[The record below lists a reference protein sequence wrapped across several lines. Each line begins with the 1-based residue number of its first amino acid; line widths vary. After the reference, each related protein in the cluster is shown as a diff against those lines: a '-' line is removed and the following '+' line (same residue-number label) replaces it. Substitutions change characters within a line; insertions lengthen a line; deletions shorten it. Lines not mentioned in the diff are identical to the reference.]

1 MQDRSFTFITQLAP
15 VPFAELRPRVEAAL
29 KAEGFGVL
37 TEIDVQAIVKAK
49 IDVDRPPFLILGA
62 CNPSLSHRMLE
73 VEPAIGALLPC
84 NVVLREDGDAV
95 VVEMMD
101 PRMMVGMID
110 NAVVREIAEDT
121 RGRLRKAMATIEREF
136 APVGQDTMPG
146 VERQNA

>member
-1 MQDRSFTFITQLAP
+1 MQDQSFTFLARLAP
-15 VPFAELRPRVEAAL
+15 VPFAQLRPRVEAAL

-37 TEIDVQAIVKAK
+37 TEIDVQATFKAK
-49 IDVDRPPFLILGA
+49 LDVDRPPFLILGA
-62 CNPSLSHRMLE
+62 CNPGLSQRMLD

-121 RGRLRKAMATIEREF
+121 RGRLRKAMAAIEHEF
-136 APVGQDTMPG
+136 APAGQDA
-146 VERQNA
+146 RISAAQR